1 MAPSEHDE
9 RRAGGAGAA
18 QADRPSELRRS
29 LSARHLTMIAV
40 GGSIG
45 TGLFVASG
53 ATIAKAGPGGA
64 LLGYVLI
71 GIMVYFLMTSLGELA
86 AAMPVSGSFST
97 MAPAMSK
104 TASASRW
111 GGTIGTTG
119 R

>member
-1 MAPSEHDE
+1 MAPSEHDD
-9 RRAGGAGAA
+9 RRSGGTRNA
-18 QADRPSELRRS
+18 QAGRPSELRRT

-86 AAMPVSGSFST
+86 AAMPVSGSFQ
-97 MAPAMSK
+97 P
-104 TASASRW
+104 TARATSRMVSASRW